1 MTPVEF
7 GPADRPGANH
17 DDPSITSAMRADAG
31 GMRIR
36 RDQRAAERKTL
47 CLRRRQIGRLACA
60 RKRQTGRD
68 PRQVE
73 RGEARLLKAQKR
85 GLKDG
90 GKARVQPKP
99 DIGGAGYGLAQPR
112 AGERAQPRAAFCSA
126 AVNAEKERVCFQGRS
141 FAMVSMLNA
150 QERFSIEH
158 VVVDV
163 PPVVRPMETERA
175 SPRYSGIDLWEPGE
189 ILDAMIEAQFA
200 AVAATR
206 AARPA
211 LERAARAMEARIR
224 YRGRLVYAGAG
235 TSGRLAVQDGAEL
248 MPTFSWPEQRLV
260 LLMAGGKEALLRSIE
275 GAEDE
280 VSRAERLVREHVIDG
295 KDALIAVAAS
305 GTTPFTLAC
314 LREAK
319 RRGALT
325 IGIANNPGTPVLLEA
340 DHPIWLDTGAE
351 PIAGSTRL
359 KAGTAQ
365 KIALNLLSTLVM
377 ILLGRVYQG
386 LMVDVQAVN
395 EKLVRRSEDMLVRLT
410 GDSHEAARDALQHA
424 HGSVKLAVMLL
435 RGCKPE
441 EGARLIDSAGGK
453 LRSALAMF
461 ERHETDAA

>member
-1 MTPVEF
+1 
-7 GPADRPGANH
+7 
-17 DDPSITSAMRADAG
+17 
-31 GMRIR
+31 
-36 RDQRAAERKTL
+36 
-47 CLRRRQIGRLACA
+47 
-60 RKRQTGRD
+60 
-68 PRQVE
+68 
-73 RGEARLLKAQKR
+73 
-85 GLKDG
+85 
-90 GKARVQPKP
+90 
-99 DIGGAGYGLAQPR
+99 
-112 AGERAQPRAAFCSA
+112 
-126 AVNAEKERVCFQGRS
+126 
-141 FAMVSMLNA
+141 
-150 QERFSIEH
+150 
-158 VVVDV
+158 
-163 PPVVRPMETERA
+163 METERA
-175 SPRYSGIDLWEPGE
+175 SPRYSGIDLWDPSE

-248 MPTFSWPEQRLV
+248 MPTFSWPEERLL
-260 LLMAGGKEALLRSIE
+260 LLMAGGNEALLRSVE

-280 VSRAERLVREHVIDG
+280 VSRAQHLVRQHVIDN

-325 IGIANNPGTPVLLEA
+325 IGIANNAGTPLLEEA

-365 KIALNLLSTLVM
+365 KIALNLLSTLLM

-386 LMVDVQAVN
+386 LMIDMQAVN

-410 GDSHEAARDALQHA
+410 GCSRTDARNALQRA

-435 RGCKPE
+435 RGCEPE
-441 EGARLIDSAGGK
+441 EGVRLIERAGGQ
-453 LRSALAMF
+453 LRAALAF
-461 ERHETDAA
+461 IGRRGTDAA